1 MLTKKDIRH
10 PLIFIAW
17 AISAAAMFGSIFFS
31 EILHYEP
38 CELCWYERI
47 AMFPLFIILGIAAVR
62 KDYQISI
69 YSMVLSL
76 IGAGLSLYHYGIQK
90 LPLLLNS
97 PLSCGRIPCTEHYIN
112 WFGFITIPLLGFIA
126 FLSIFIISIIIYKK
140 NKEVT
145 WF

>member
-1 MLTKKDIRH
+1 MLTKKDIRD

-17 AISAAAMFGSIFFS
+17 AISATALFGSLFFS
-31 EILHYEP
+31 EILHYQP

-47 AMFPLFIILGIAAVR
+47 AMFPLVIILGIAVVR

-76 IGAGLSLYHYGIQK
+76 LGAGITLYHYGIQK
-90 LPLLLNS
+90 LPLLS
-97 PLSCGRIPCTEHYIN
+97 DPPFSCGPIPCTEQYIN

-126 FLSIFIISIIIYKK
+126 FFLIFTISLIIFKK
-140 NKEVT
+140 NREVR